1 MKRILYSLINC
12 LNLGFNLII
21 KYRIIYL
28 FILFLSFLLT
38 SHTTFKLLT
47 LENKI
52 NTIKNNITL
61 KLENYVK
68 IEYSNVENNYHN
80 GALGLANC
88 LKIPLNETE
97 LTSKMNEIKNE
108 LENLFNESE
117 LNFAFKYKDIYT
129 GFSLSYNSNQNIFAA
144 STIKAPEAIYIYKEA
159 ENKNIDLNDT
169 LTYTDNFYSDG
180 TGILKD
186 TPQNKAYNI
195 HDLVKYSIVNSDN
208 IAHLILNSK
217 YGSQNIYN
225 YWKNL
230 GTTVI
235 YNNNGPWGNIN
246 ANDAT
251 IVMEEL
257 YNYYMDNNYSF
268 NEELINYF
276 INSWKIIS
284 NPNKNIKIAS
294 KSGWSNTSLH
304 DMALIFD
311 ENPYILVILTN
322 RGYVEYQSFFNKV
335 SSLIAEFQ
343 NLYWEEKM
351 NRCINI

>member
-1 MKRILYSLINC
+1 M
-12 LNLGFNLII
+12 
-21 KYRIIYL
+21 
-28 FILFLSFLLT
+28 
-38 SHTTFKLLT
+38 
-47 LENKI
+47 
-52 NTIKNNITL
+52 
-61 KLENYVK
+61 
-68 IEYSNVENNYHN
+68 
-80 GALGLANC
+80 
-88 LKIPLNETE
+88 
-97 LTSKMNEIKNE
+97 
-108 LENLFNESE
+108 
-117 LNFAFKYKDIYT
+117 
-129 GFSLSYNSNQNIFAA
+129 
-144 STIKAPEAIYIYKEA
+144 
-159 ENKNIDLNDT
+159 
-169 LTYTDNFYSDG
+169 
-180 TGILKD
+180 
-186 TPQNKAYNI
+186 
-195 HDLVKYSIVNSDN
+195 
-208 IAHLILNSK
+208 NSK

-251 IVMEEL
+251 IIMEEL

-304 DMALIFD
+304 DIALIFD